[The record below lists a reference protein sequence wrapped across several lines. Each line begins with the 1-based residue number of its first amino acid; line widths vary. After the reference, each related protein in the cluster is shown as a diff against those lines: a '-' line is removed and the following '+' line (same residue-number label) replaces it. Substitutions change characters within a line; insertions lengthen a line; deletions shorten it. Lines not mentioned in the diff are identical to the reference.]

1 MLTAVVHLAEQS
13 EQMEDNSSR
22 EKLSAQAKQ
31 GSYNTLNK
39 ILTLN

>member
-1 MLTAVVHLAEQS
+1 MAVMHLAEQS
-13 EQMEDNSSR
+13 EQMEDNGSR

-31 GSYNTLNK
+31 SSYNTLTE